1 MEHWKI
7 GNIGSGEMHEF
18 NETAHLV
25 ELEAEDEEEHIHEVL
40 HPELGI
46 NIIEYLLIINP
57 HIDTFKDL
65 QQLATFV

>member
-1 MEHWKI
+1 MEHWRI

-40 HPELGI
+40 HGAPSRAGS
-46 NIIEYLLIINP
+46 
-57 HIDTFKDL
+57 
-65 QQLATFV
+65 

>member
-1 MEHWKI
+1 MGYIKTYQNIFSPDPWSIGGLEHI

-40 HPELGI
+40 HGAPSRAGS
-46 NIIEYLLIINP
+46 
-57 HIDTFKDL
+57 
-65 QQLATFV
+65 